1 MERKNGG
8 TVVCSNLWTLGWRLA
23 NVANVIT
30 KGKES
35 WMRGEARNIVTMRPI
50 RLICLN
56 NKILWC
62 EVLMMSA
69 RRGGFGITIWKFPA
83 FIQWQLWQTD
93 VKNSTLNPIIVST
106 TIMTDRRQKHRIFT
120 VSYKTT
126 PITWSN
132 R

>member
-1 MERKNGG
+1 MDIGLEIGKCCKCHNKRK
-8 TVVCSNLWTLGWRLA
+8 R
-23 NVANVIT
+23 IR
-30 KGKES
+30 
-35 WMRGEARNIVTMRPI
+35 MRGEARNIVTMRPI